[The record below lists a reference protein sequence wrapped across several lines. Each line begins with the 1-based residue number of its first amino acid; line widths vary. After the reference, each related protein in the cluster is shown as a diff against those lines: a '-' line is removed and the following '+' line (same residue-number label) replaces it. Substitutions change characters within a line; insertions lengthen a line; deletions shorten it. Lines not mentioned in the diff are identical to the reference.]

1 MHRAHRYENYQ
12 EVPMMYTLTIDDK
25 PRSCRTSFKRDLNKK
40 NYSICSRRGTHLQ
53 RTVSAYALSVQQ
65 RLIYKFHQKYLDLRL
80 ILERYMYQL
89 ISSHWSVADGRV
101 FINCGGRSIGKER
114 VVKQRELTFLHCL
127 KCKIE
132 KNICLIFE

>member
-1 MHRAHRYENYQ
+1 MLE
-12 EVPMMYTLTIDDK
+12 
-25 PRSCRTSFKRDLNKK
+25 KRDSFAENGKC
-40 NYSICSRRGTHLQ
+40 ICTLGAAT
-53 RTVSAYALSVQQ
+53 
-65 RLIYKFHQKYLDLRL
+65 LIYKFHQKYLDLRL

-101 FINCGGRSIGKER
+101 FINCGGRSVGKER

-132 KNICLIFE
+132 KKIYV

>member
-1 MHRAHRYENYQ
+1 MLE
-12 EVPMMYTLTIDDK
+12 
-25 PRSCRTSFKRDLNKK
+25 KRDSFAENGKC
-40 NYSICSRRGTHLQ
+40 ICTLGAATFNLQ
-53 RTVSAYALSVQQ
+53 ISSK
-65 RLIYKFHQKYLDLRL
+65 IFGFRL

-101 FINCGGRSIGKER
+101 FINCGGRSVGKER

>member
-1 MHRAHRYENYQ
+1 MQ
-12 EVPMMYTLTIDDK
+12 STLGAATFNLQISSK
-25 PRSCRTSFKRDLNKK
+25 IFGFK
-40 NYSICSRRGTHLQ
+40 
-53 RTVSAYALSVQQ
+53 
-65 RLIYKFHQKYLDLRL
+65 
-80 ILERYMYQL
+80 RYMYQL

-101 FINCGGRSIGKER
+101 FINCGGRSVGKER

>member
-1 MHRAHRYENYQ
+1 MLE
-12 EVPMMYTLTIDDK
+12 
-25 PRSCRTSFKRDLNKK
+25 KRDSFAENGKC
-40 NYSICSRRGTHLQ
+40 ICTLGAATFNLQ
-53 RTVSAYALSVQQ
+53 ISSKIFGFKIDFRKIHV
-65 RLIYKFHQKYLDLRL
+65 
-80 ILERYMYQL
+80 YQL

-101 FINCGGRSIGKER
+101 FINCGGRSVGKER

>member
-1 MHRAHRYENYQ
+1 
-12 EVPMMYTLTIDDK
+12 MMYTLTIDDK

-40 NYSICSRRGTHLQ
+40 KLYHLLDNRCSRRGTHLQ

-65 RLIYKFHQKYLDLRL
+65 LLIYKFHQKYLDLRL

-101 FINCGGRSIGKER
+101 FINCGGRSVGKER